1 MIKKFFGY
9 FFKII
14 VFLWVF
20 LAGYLIF
27 ITPKE
32 WWLSLVF
39 SCNFSLIAGYVLFG
53 PVIASVIMIGS
64 LIVNLFA
71 ILKVLAAEI
80 SVIPFIMAGILF
92 VVVFFLLKQSDD
104 SRKYNLFSS
113 QDEIKILEG
122 DTSILIKEEEN
133 LLSSINANKERL
145 KKYKKLKEI
154 QDGLKDHQVFSGKI
168 RYVLRNIISIFH
180 QEKSIVLFL
189 LKSGKFLRVEADK
202 NEDMLIG
209 EKDQESL
216 YLQNFDEW
224 VKVNKKALIISDMS
238 KDVRFRAKEKDTI
251 RSLISV
257 PVFIKDELAGVLRI
271 SSYEAGCFNQEDL
284 RFLDLVAE
292 MIGKVLAK
300 EMDYAQ

>member
-1 MIKKFFGY
+1 MNKKTFQIFIKFF
-9 FFKII
+9 
-14 VFLWVF
+14 VAVWVF
-20 LAGYLIF
+20 IAGYLVY
-27 ITPKE
+27 ITPKD
-32 WWLSLVF
+32 WWLSIVF
-39 SCNFSLIAGYVLFG
+39 SCNFSIITGYVLFG
-53 PVIASVIMIGS
+53 PIIASLLMAGS

-71 ILKVLAAEI
+71 ILKALTSGLNVLTFLIGGA
-80 SVIPFIMAGILF
+80 ILII
-92 VVVFFLLKQSDD
+92 VYFLLKQSYDA
-104 SRKYNLFSS
+104 RQYNLFSA

-133 LLSSINANKERL
+133 LSISIKANMERL
-145 KKYKKLKEI
+145 EKYKKLKEI
-154 QDGLKDHQVFSGKI
+154 QDGLKDHQIFSGKI
-168 RYVLRNIISIFH
+168 RYILRNIISIFH

-189 LKSGKFLRVEADK
+189 LKGDKFLRVEADK

-224 VKVNKKALIISDMS
+224 VKVNKKALIISDMY
-238 KDVRFRAKEKDTI
+238 KDVRFKTEEKDNI

-292 MIGKVLAK
+292 MVGKVLEK

>member
-1 MIKKFFGY
+1 MTKKILGFLIKFIV
-9 FFKII
+9 II
-14 VFLWVF
+14 WVF

-27 ITPKE
+27 VLSKE
-32 WWLSLVF
+32 WWLTLVF
-39 SCNFSLIAGYVLFG
+39 SCNFPLVAGYILFG
-53 PVIASVIMIGS
+53 PIVASIIMIGA

-71 ILKVLAAEI
+71 IFKILAIGMNAFTFLMGG
-80 SVIPFIMAGILF
+80 SLFI
-92 VVVFFLLKQSDD
+92 VVFFLLKQSDD
-104 SRKYNLFSS
+104 ARKYNLFSAR
-113 QDEIKILEG
+113 DEIKILEG
-122 DTSILIKEEEN
+122 DTSILLKEEES
-133 LLSSINANKERL
+133 LSQSIKANKERL
-145 KKYKKLKEI
+145 EKYRKLMEI
-154 QDGLKDHQVFSGKI
+154 QDGLKDHQVFSGKV
-168 RYVLRNIISIFH
+168 RYILRNIISIFH

-189 LKSGKFLRVEADK
+189 LKGNKFLRVEADK

-224 VKVNKKALIISDMS
+224 VKVNKKALIISDMY
-238 KDVRFRAKEKDTI
+238 KDVRFKAEEKDNI

-257 PVFIKDELAGVLRI
+257 PVFIRDELAGVLRI

-284 RFLDLVAE
+284 RFLDLISK